1 MRIRYFA
8 WFDSKVERTEFL
20 SILNQSRSETEAIS
34 KLLDKYPDLK
44 MSELSGIVD
53 NFKKEI
59 NKKS

>member
-8 WFDSKVERTEFL
+8 WFDSKAERTEFL

>member
-8 WFDSKVERTEFL
+8 WFDSKAERTEFL

-34 KLLDKYPDLK
+34 KLLDKYPDLT